1 LDQHVLPF
9 ETPRLLLRVPQLADA
24 EPFMG
29 IFWDPE
35 VVDQK
40 QVTLRQPPGGLD
52 LALRNTGEMRQQWER
67 RGYGQWTVVEKASA
81 DVVGC
86 VGFYHPEI
94 EWPGVDLGWLL
105 RRASW
110 GRGLATEAAAAA
122 LQWAWAN
129 TRIDHVI
136 SLIGP
141 ADFRSQRIATK
152 IGERFERADTDPA
165 NGEPVHVYGIYR
177 PE

>member
-1 LDQHVLPF
+1 
-9 ETPRLLLRVPQLADA
+9 
-24 EPFMG
+24 
-29 IFWDPE
+29 
-35 VVDQK
+35 
-40 QVTLRQPPGGLD
+40 
-52 LALRNTGEMRQQWER
+52 
-67 RGYGQWTVVEKASA
+67 
-81 DVVGC
+81 
-86 VGFYHPEI
+86 
-94 EWPGVDLGWLL
+94 
-105 RRASW
+105 
-110 GRGLATEAAAAA
+110 